1 MHNFKKI
8 CLMVLILACM
18 GKILGFLLAPVTYGD
33 YLKHDLKELE
43 KEGKQPDVVLVGD
56 SRIYR
61 SFVPEILDRELDGG
75 GHCSINTGSG
85 SQRMQ
90 GSYYYLKDLLEKYP
104 VEYAIV
110 GLTYTA
116 FLEKD
121 SPSAQAEMVV
131 FDRLETMGVKADY
144 IREAVPLE
152 ELPYLFKCY
161 RYRGNFSEI
170 PENLKMKLSWET
182 RNGID
187 TRPGEHYENRGYVCS
202 ESGFRDG
209 ETGMPVPVPAQ
220 WSEGAIDEEAFQW
233 LDRIRELCDEKGV
246 NLILVTGPTTLSTI
260 YFVKEYEK
268 SYETFR
274 DYARRWSLPYFELNL
289 LKKRRT
295 LLPDSMMR
303 DSDHVSGEG
312 AKQISTLFCRILN
325 DYLEGKDIKPYFY
338 ASVDEMKQDINE
350 VVACDFHTEEIA
362 GSEDRLWIAE
372 SLQQEGRAVE
382 YEFLI
387 SEGETQ
393 NDWEVLSPYGEKAE
407 CVIPQEKLKGPVWLR
422 VNARMKGSMKEWE
435 AFMVRSREPGE

>member
-1 MHNFKKI
+1 M
-8 CLMVLILACM
+8 LLILACM
-18 GKILGFLLAPVTYGD
+18 GMILGFLLAPVTYGD
-33 YLKHDLKELE
+33 YLKHDLKELK

-61 SFVPEILDRELDGG
+61 SFVPEIFDRKFDGG
-75 GHCSINTGSG
+75 GHCTINTGSG
-85 SQRMQ
+85 SQSIQ

-104 VEYAIV
+104 VEYAII

-116 FLEKD
+116 FLKED

-131 FDRLETMGVKADY
+131 FDRLETVGGKADY
-144 IREAVPLE
+144 IREAVPME
-152 ELPYLFKCY
+152 EIPYLFKCY

-170 PENLKMKLSWET
+170 PENLKMKLSQET
-182 RNGID
+182 RDGID
-187 TRPGEHYENRGYVCS
+187 NRPGEHYENRGYVWS
-202 ESGFRDG
+202 EGIFEDG
-209 ETGMPVPVPAQ
+209 GIGLPSPKPTQ
-220 WSEGAIDEEAFQW
+220 WSEQEVEKEAFAW
-233 LDRIRELCDEKGV
+233 LDKIRMLCDKKGV
-246 NLILVTGPTTLSTI
+246 KLIFVTGPTSLSTI
-260 YFVKEYEK
+260 YSVKEYEK

-372 SLQQEGRAVE
+372 SL
-382 YEFLI
+382 
-387 SEGETQ
+387 
-393 NDWEVLSPYGEKAE
+393 
-407 CVIPQEKLKGPVWLR
+407 
-422 VNARMKGSMKEWE
+422 
-435 AFMVRSREPGE
+435 